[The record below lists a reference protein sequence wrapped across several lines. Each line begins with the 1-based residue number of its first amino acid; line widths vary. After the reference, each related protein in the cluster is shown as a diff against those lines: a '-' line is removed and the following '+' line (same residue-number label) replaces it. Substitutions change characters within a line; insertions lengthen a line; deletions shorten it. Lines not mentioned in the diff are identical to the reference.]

1 MNLHM
6 RGRVGHV
13 TKTEKSLLPTE
24 RSFISVKMMVHALH
38 RLLQQHKV
46 GQKRIEATFNHIVI
60 ISQAHITFLQYQ
72 EHLISLQKIA
82 ISVPP
87 CEEMT
92 VFSAPKI

>member
-13 TKTEKSLLPTE
+13 TKTEKSLLPTK
-24 RSFISVKMMVHALH
+24 RSFIFVKMMVHALH
-38 RLLQQHKV
+38 RVLQQSKV
-46 GQKRIEATFNHIVI
+46 GQKRIEVTFNHIVI
-60 ISQAHITFLQYQ
+60 ISPAHITFLQYQ
-72 EHLISLQKIA
+72 EHLILLQKIT